1 MRLKR
6 LECMDTHACNELC
19 TAILRQAVLD
29 WVAVRCGTSIKNV
42 SQQELLRFF
51 KSKWAKA
58 LAGDIDPMHLI
69 RQVEALLEDGVP
81 RGGVIINK

>member
-1 MRLKR
+1 ML
-6 LECMDTHACNELC
+6 
-19 TAILRQAVLD
+19 
-29 WVAVRCGTSIKNV
+29 CGTSIKNV

-58 LAGDIDPMHLI
+58 LAGDIDPMLLI